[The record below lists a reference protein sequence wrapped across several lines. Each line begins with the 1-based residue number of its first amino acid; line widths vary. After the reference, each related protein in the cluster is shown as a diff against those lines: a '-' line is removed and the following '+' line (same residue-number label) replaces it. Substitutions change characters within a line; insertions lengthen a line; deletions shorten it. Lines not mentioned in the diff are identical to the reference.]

1 MFTYKKHYFLVSL
14 LLLLIE
20 ICIALFVTQP
30 FIRGFLGDVL
40 VVLLLYTLLRSFIR
54 ITIKVACT
62 IVLLFSFGIEILQLF
77 NIAERWNITSP
88 ILITITGNTF
98 DILDLVAY
106 TVGVLLIAV
115 FEYKFFKKWKQ

>member
-1 MFTYKKHYFLVSL
+1 
-14 LLLLIE
+14 
-20 ICIALFVTQP
+20 
-30 FIRGFLGDVL
+30 
-40 VVLLLYTLLRSFIR
+40 
-54 ITIKVACT
+54 
-62 IVLLFSFGIEILQLF
+62 VLLFSFGIEILQLF
-77 NIAERWNITSP
+77 NIAERWNIISP